1 MMTLLLSSFW
11 FQLLWFAAVLGREQ
25 YQWPLLLVVCLTCLV
40 SLWRSDIPLS
50 FVLGLLVAGLAIDS
64 LNQHYH
70 LLEFTSSHLPLW
82 LAGLWLIFAWYCWQL
97 RHLLIRLPL
106 LIVSMAGAAGGAA
119 SYFAGYKL
127 GAVEWPKDHTD
138 TFLILFSEWFLLS
151 LAVGYLLRNKWS
163 SL

>member
-1 MMTLLLSSFW
+1 MMSLLLSSLW
-11 FQLLWFAAVLGREQ
+11 FQLLWLAAVLGREHW
-25 YQWPLLLVVCLTCLV
+25 QWPLLSTICLTCLI
-40 SLWRSDIPLS
+40 SLWRGDIPLS
-50 FVLGLLVAGLAIDS
+50 FIAGVLFTGLFIDS
-64 LNQHYH
+64 INQQLS
-70 LLEFTSSHLPLW
+70 LLEFTTSYLPLW

-97 RHLLIRLPL
+97 RFLLIRLPL
-106 LIVSMAGAAGGAA
+106 LLVSMAGAAGGAL

-138 TFLILFSEWFLLS
+138 TFFILFSEWFLLS